1 VLHCFF
7 VIEHGR
13 RRILYFNV
21 TQNPSADWVQQLCE
35 AVPEAAPYR
44 YAILDRDS
52 IFGADVVALL
62 KATGLRPK
70 RTSVQA
76 PWQRNRR
83 KMDRRL
89 SSRDPRSCHRAE

>member
-1 VLHCFF
+1 L

-62 KATGLRPK
+62 KATGLRPNERAFRHRGK
-70 RTSVQA
+70 TEPPKDGSEAVVARSSI
-76 PWQRNRR
+76 
-83 KMDRRL
+83 M
-89 SSRDPRSCHRAE
+89 SSR